1 MRNQS
6 IDKPESKGK
15 KSARKQ
21 DRFVDRQVYFSDM
34 HSNREIYEECCAILE
49 EPTLSQAHRDFFQNR
64 KDYYDAHPD
73 LLDRPVAF
81 EAQVKIDVEHVVS
94 KGLNKGIDNFGIKLE
109 QVAVPKELSIAWLS
123 DKVSYST
130 AYFNRICN
138 GKSVE
143 VPEKLLAELCFLCKT
158 DPYRILGQDQS
169 NAVAPAEIPSIKPV
183 SSINPAVDNIPHYI
197 LDALCIPG
205 DQEKFVRLQLIIKI
219 ARLKV
224 KKYEIL
230 LNILENIPLVSNM
243 LKKELPSVS
252 DLSPFMWMGSGRH
265 FNAEEFALMS
275 DAFKRLDFHR
285 WNDLERLILLAK
297 LANADDDVWVVLKA
311 ILITGGFPA
320 SRNSYLD

>member
-6 IDKPESKGK
+6 IDKPGSKYE

-34 HSNREIYEECCAILE
+34 HSNREIYEESCAMLE
-49 EPTLSQAHRDFFQNR
+49 DPNLSQVSRDFFQNR

-73 LLDRPVAF
+73 LLDRPVEF
-81 EAQVKIDVEHVVS
+81 EAQVKIDVDHIAS
-94 KGLNKGIDNFGIKLE
+94 NGLNKGIENFGIKLE
-109 QVAVPKELSIAWLS
+109 QVAVPKGLSIAWLS

-130 AYFNRICN
+130 AHFNRICN

-143 VPEKLLAELCFLCKT
+143 VPEKLLTELCFLCKT
-158 DPYRILGQDQS
+158 DPYRILGLDQ
-169 NAVAPAEIPSIKPV
+169 NTAVDQAEIPLIKPL
-183 SSINPAVDNIPHYI
+183 SKTEPAVDYIPHYI
-197 LDALCIPG
+197 LDALCVPG

-230 LNILENIPLVSNM
+230 LNMLENIPLVSKI
-243 LKKELPSVS
+243 LKEELPSVS
-252 DLSPFMWMGSGRH
+252 DLPPFMWMSSGRH
-265 FNAEEFALMS
+265 FSAEEFATMS
-275 DAFKRLDFHR
+275 EAFKRLDFHR
-285 WNDLERLILLAK
+285 WNDLERLIFLAK
-297 LANADDDVWVVLKA
+297 LANAGDDVWGVLKA
-311 ILITGGFPA
+311 ILITGGFPT

>member
-6 IDKPESKGK
+6 IDKPGSKCE

-21 DRFVDRQVYFSDM
+21 DRFVDRQAYFSDM
-34 HSNREIYEECCAILE
+34 HSNREIYEECCTRLE
-49 EPTLSQAHRDFFQNR
+49 DPNLSSDRRDFFQNR

-73 LLDRPVAF
+73 LLDRPIEF
-81 EAQVKIDVEHVVS
+81 EAQVKIDVDHVVS
-94 KGLNKGIDNFGIKLE
+94 KGLNKGIENFGIKLE
-109 QVAVPKELSIAWLS
+109 QVAVPKGLSIAWLS

-130 AYFNRICN
+130 AHFNRICN

-158 DPYRILGQDQS
+158 DPYRILGLDQGA
-169 NAVAPAEIPSIKPV
+169 AVDQAEIPLIKPL
-183 SSINPAVDNIPHYI
+183 SKTDPAVDHIPHYI
-197 LDALCIPG
+197 LDALCVPG

-230 LNILENIPLVSNM
+230 LNMLENIPLVSNM

-252 DLSPFMWMGSGRH
+252 DLSPFMWMSSGRH
-265 FNAEEFALMS
+265 FSAEEFSLMS
-275 DAFKRLDFHR
+275 EAFKRLDFHR
-285 WNDLERLILLAK
+285 WNDLERLFFLAK
-297 LANADDDVWVVLKA
+297 LANAGDDVWVVLKA